1 MKRCFLTL
9 PTGLFYRLISRQ
21 PPFCTFD
28 DACNFFFKLCKVS
41 RKISYFSWLHISGLS
56 AVLKDKIG
64 I

>member
-28 DACNFFFKLCKVS
+28 DACNFFLNYVKSLEKYL
-41 RKISYFSWLHISGLS
+41 ISVGCTYQ
-56 AVLKDKIG
+56 D
-64 I
+64 